1 MEIAQKKFPSFV
13 VVALNSAEVQS
24 NTNILMDR
32 YSSHFKP
39 LKETKTFHHTDI
51 VNKKIHGN
59 LLSPGSVCHSSA
71 NENKD
76 KSKFRKLQCDKFYWV
91 RYACQCDRLGT
102 AIEVLPALC

>member
-39 LKETKTFHHTDI
+39 LKQTKTFHHTDI

-76 KSKFRKLQCDKFYWV
+76 KSKFRKLECDKFYWV

>member
-1 MEIAQKKFPSFV
+1 
-13 VVALNSAEVQS
+13 
-24 NTNILMDR
+24 MDR

-76 KSKFRKLQCDKFYWV
+76 KSKFRKLECDKFYWV